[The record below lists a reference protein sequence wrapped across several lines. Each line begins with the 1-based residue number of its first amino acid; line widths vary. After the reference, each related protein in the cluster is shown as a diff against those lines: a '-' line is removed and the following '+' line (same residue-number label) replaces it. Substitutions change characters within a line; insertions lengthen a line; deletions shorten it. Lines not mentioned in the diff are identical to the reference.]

1 MIGVDT
7 NVLIRYIAQ
16 DDPAQSRRA
25 TKFIENE
32 CSVEIPG
39 YVGIVVLVEVAW
51 VSESVYRASRG
62 EVADIVRRLLGIRQ
76 LVVQHAETVWQALR
90 LFESSKADFADC
102 LVIRTAESD
111 GCERIVT
118 FDKQA
123 AAAGMT
129 LLA

>member
-32 CSVEIPG
+32 CSVETPG
-39 YVGIVVLVEVAW
+39 YVGMVVLVEVVW
-51 VSESVYRASRG
+51 VSESVYGASRR
-62 EVADIVRRLLGIRQ
+62 EVADILRRLLGIKQ
-76 LVVQHAETVWQALR
+76 LVVQNAETVWQALR
-90 LFESSKADFADC
+90 LFESTKADFADC
-102 LVIRTAESD
+102 LVIRAAQSD
-111 GCERIVT
+111 GCERVMT

-123 AAAGMT
+123 ALAGMT

>member
-76 LVVQHAETVWQALR
+76 LVVQNAETVWQALR

-111 GCERIVT
+111 GCQRIVT
-118 FDKQA
+118 FDKHA

>member
-16 DDPAQSRRA
+16 DDAAQSRRA

-32 CSVEIPG
+32 CSADLPG
-39 YVGIVVLVEVAW
+39 YVGVVVLVEVVW
-51 VSESVYRASRG
+51 VSESVYGASRR
-62 EVADIVRRLLGIRQ
+62 EVADIVRRLLGIKQ
-76 LVVQHAETVWQALR
+76 LVVQNAETVWQALR

-111 GCERIVT
+111 GCGRIMT

-123 AAAGMT
+123 ALAGMT
-129 LLA
+129 LLT